1 MLEVLHSGQG
11 NLDFYIDI
19 GSKAEGNKPEV
30 ETMKTI
36 NVYQCELDREIPLE
50 YVGQVKY
57 SGESFGVDSLTD
69 GEVYD
74 VVRDETGM
82 IKIVDDSEEDYIYDL
97 VNPKPLNG
105 SSPGGKFRIIDDPNK
120 ELGKYILQ

>member
-1 MLEVLHSGQG
+1 
-11 NLDFYIDI
+11 
-19 GSKAEGNKPEV
+19 
-30 ETMKTI
+30 MKTI
-36 NVYQCELDREIPLE
+36 NVYQCVFDKEIPME
-50 YVGQVKY
+50 YVGKVKY

>member
-1 MLEVLHSGQG
+1 
-11 NLDFYIDI
+11 
-19 GSKAEGNKPEV
+19 
-30 ETMKTI
+30 MKTI
-36 NVYQCELDREIPLE
+36 NVFQCALGKEIPME
-50 YVGQVKY
+50 YVGKVKY
-57 SGESFGVDSLTD
+57 SGESFGVDSLTN

-105 SSPGGKFRIIDDPNK
+105 TSPGGKFSIIDDPNK
-120 ELGKYILQ
+120 ELEKYIFQ

>member
-1 MLEVLHSGQG
+1 
-11 NLDFYIDI
+11 
-19 GSKAEGNKPEV
+19 
-30 ETMKTI
+30 MKTI

-105 SSPGGKFRIIDDPNK
+105 TSPGGKFSIIDDPNK
-120 ELGKYILQ
+120 ELEKYIFQ

>member
-1 MLEVLHSGQG
+1 
-11 NLDFYIDI
+11 
-19 GSKAEGNKPEV
+19 
-30 ETMKTI
+30 MKTI
-36 NVYQCELDREIPLE
+36 NVYQCVLDKEISME
-50 YVGQVKY
+50 YVGKVKY
-57 SGESFGVDSLTD
+57 VGESFGVDSLTD

-105 SSPGGKFRIIDDPNK
+105 SSPGGKFSIIDDPNE
-120 ELGKYILQ
+120 ELVKYILR